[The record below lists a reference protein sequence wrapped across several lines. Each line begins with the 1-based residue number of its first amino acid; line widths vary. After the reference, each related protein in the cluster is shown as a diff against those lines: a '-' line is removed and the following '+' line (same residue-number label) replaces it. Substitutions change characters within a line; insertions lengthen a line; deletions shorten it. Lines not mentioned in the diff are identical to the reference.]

1 MILSRFKN
9 IGPGAMVAAAF
20 IGPGTVT
27 TATMAG
33 ASYGYTLLWAIA
45 FSIVATIILQEM
57 AARLGTVAR
66 IGVGD
71 ALRMKIS
78 SKIGLYFT
86 AFLVVSAIFIGN
98 AAYEAGNISGAA
110 LGVNSFVSKGSEYWM
125 VLLIGGV
132 AFMILYSGKYQLIE
146 KFLVFLVSILAVVF
160 IISAIIINPDY
171 NAVIKGL
178 FIPTIPAGSLFLIVG
193 LIGTTVVPY
202 NLFLHASAS
211 RKRWLNE
218 DNLKNAR
225 IDTFISV
232 LIGGLITMCIL
243 ITSAAAFQNTAI
255 SSFKASDLVLALR
268 PVMGDFSG
276 YFISFGFLAA
286 GLSSAITAPLAT
298 AFATTELVGNYKDMN
313 SPFFRAIWML
323 ILFSGLFFALSGFKP
338 LSIILFA
345 QFANGLLLP
354 IIATFLVWV
363 MNDKFILKSHTNS
376 PLVNI
381 LGFLVILITII
392 LGLKSISGAISQF
405 G

>member
-1 MILSRFKN
+1 
-9 IGPGAMVAAAF
+9 
-20 IGPGTVT
+20 
-27 TATMAG
+27 
-33 ASYGYTLLWAIA
+33 
-45 FSIVATIILQEM
+45 
-57 AARLGTVAR
+57 
-66 IGVGD
+66 
-71 ALRMKIS
+71 
-78 SKIGLYFT
+78 
-86 AFLVVSAIFIGN
+86 
-98 AAYEAGNISGAA
+98 
-110 LGVNSFVSKGSEYWM
+110 
-125 VLLIGGV
+125 
-132 AFMILYSGKYQLIE
+132 
-146 KFLVFLVSILAVVF
+146 
-160 IISAIIINPDY
+160 
-171 NAVIKGL
+171 
-178 FIPTIPAGSLFLIVG
+178 
-193 LIGTTVVPY
+193 
-202 NLFLHASAS
+202 
-211 RKRWLNE
+211 
-218 DNLKNAR
+218 
-225 IDTFISV
+225 
-232 LIGGLITMCIL
+232 MCIL